1 MSSFFEAHFISLALP
16 IPILLP
22 YTRGK
27 VVVLEMHYCSLF
39 YLSIFF
45 QTLQRLFDGNR
56 VRVLAGERIGKNV
69 GSTVVHMIYMYGGV
83 EVRCICVYFF
93 HWNLLIYVKEKNN
106 WIIGFLYIYYQTQFD

>member
-69 GSTVVHMIYMYGGV
+69 ESTVVHMIYMYGGV

-93 HWNLLIYVKEKNN
+93 HLESVDLREGKK
-106 WIIGFLYIYYQTQFD
+106 